1 MTDTTAQILMSARLL
16 RIMNVILMPC
26 VLTPMG
32 LIFVAAHEVTEEMA
46 ECALMPMN
54 AQVLKQTNVT

>member
-1 MTDTTAQILMSARLL
+1 MSARLL

-46 ECALMPMN
+46 ECAL
-54 AQVLKQTNVT
+54 VRDKVSISLFCSTVRSTS

>member
-1 MTDTTAQILMSARLL
+1 M
-16 RIMNVILMPC
+16 ILMPC

-46 ECALMPMN
+46 ECAL
-54 AQVLKQTNVT
+54 VRDKVSISLFCSTVRSTS